1 MASARRSANSAMLL
15 LLALALLCW
24 HSVLH
29 MFVGAAKPLGRVVSR
44 TEMQVNIL
52 DGIQFPSLKKEKD
65 PIWDQN
71 RAGLTAADVEG
82 RVVDVQLPLGVEFRE
97 DAERNIFVQEVDE
110 NSDAWVQGVRPGA
123 QLVQISSTF
132 GDEMWET
139 RNCGL
144 VQLSA
149 VIQSRYGGSIK
160 MALIKEQKDVV
171 EQWKAFFAPQTVELD
186 EKKEQIMLNEF
197 EKEEAKLAQKQ
208 FWNPFAVEG

>member
-1 MASARRSANSAMLL
+1 
-15 LLALALLCW
+15 
-24 HSVLH
+24 
-29 MFVGAAKPLGRVVSR
+29 MFVGAAKPLGRVMTR
-44 TEMQVNIL
+44 TQMQVNIL

-71 RAGLTAADVEG
+71 RAGLSAADLEG
-82 RVVDVQLPLGVEFRE
+82 RVVEVQLPLGVEFQE
-97 DAERNIFVQEVDE
+97 DAQRNIFVKEVDE

-144 VQLSA
+144 VQLGA
-149 VIQSRYGGSIK
+149 VIASRYGGSIK
-160 MALIKEQKDVV
+160 MALIKEEKDIVD
-171 EQWKAFFAPQTVELD
+171 QWKAFFAPEAEELD
-186 EKKEQIMLNEF
+186 EKKEQEMMSEF

-208 FWNPFAVEG
+208 FWNPFAREG